1 MDQRRAH
8 PDRGVVMIAVFIVVI
23 GALLVADKCARE
35 HDRWK
40 R

>member
-1 MDQRRAH
+1 ML
-8 PDRGVVMIAVFIVVI
+8 IVFIVAV

-40 R
+40 RGQS